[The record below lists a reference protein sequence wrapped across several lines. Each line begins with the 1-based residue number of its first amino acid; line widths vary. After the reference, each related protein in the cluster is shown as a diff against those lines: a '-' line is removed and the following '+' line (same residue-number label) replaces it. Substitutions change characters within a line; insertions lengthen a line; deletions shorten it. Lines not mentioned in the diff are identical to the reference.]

1 MRDTVDEFG
10 NGTVSQATMNRE
22 PDLAGPASRIAG
34 RAILNGWRERP
45 QGVSVHVGPHKAFIA
60 GECTTADIRGNNHM
74 LGAGLSNCRHFSVEA
89 HSSRRASQ
97 VQRDRLCEPVGYIDI
112 WQDVIMQKLGDVE

>member
-1 MRDTVDEFG
+1 MQRQP
-10 NGTVSQATMNRE
+10 N
-22 PDLAGPASRIAG
+22 LAGPASRIAG
-34 RAILNGWRERP
+34 RAILDGWRERP

-60 GECTTADIRGNNHM
+60 GECTTADIRGNNNM
-74 LGAGLSNCRHFSVEA
+74 FGARLSDSSQLPVEP
-89 HSSRRASQ
+89 HSSRRAGQ